1 MSNSMQGTATAAGR
15 AASARAGRV
24 RKTLSEGLY
33 TATPITRQIL
43 GICSTLAVTNRVD
56 KALVMGSALIF
67 VTGLSNLFL
76 SLLRNLIPSRIR
88 MIAEM
93 AVVSTFVIV
102 FDQFLRG
109 FYWDIS
115 KQLGPYVALIITNC
129 IVMGRAEAFALQ
141 NPPLISLLDGIAN
154 AAGYAMMLAI
164 VGLFRELLGSGTIL
178 GFTVLSSA
186 WYVKNLLLVL
196 APGAFFALGLLI
208 WIFNVINPLAPM
220 EKKK

>member
-1 MSNSMQGTATAAGR
+1 MSNSMHHASVGVMTAGKAG
-15 AASARAGRV
+15 
-24 RKTLSEGLY
+24 KWKQTLRDGLVEMN
-33 TATPITRQIL
+33 PITRQIL
-43 GICSTLAVTNRVD
+43 GICSTLAVTNRLD

-109 FYWDIS
+109 FAWDLS
-115 KQLGPYVALIITNC
+115 RQLGPYVALIITNC

-141 NPPLISLLDGIAN
+141 NPPVLSLLDGVAN
-154 AAGYAMMLAI
+154 GAGYAIILAI
-164 VGLFRELLGSGTIL
+164 IGIFREILGSGSIL
-178 GFTVLSSA
+178 GYTLLPASL
-186 WYVKNLLLVL
+186 YERNLLLVL
-196 APGAFFALGLLI
+196 APGAFFALGFLI
-208 WIFNVINPLAPM
+208 WIFNALKPQTPLEA
-220 EKKK
+220 KK